1 MIANGDCG
9 YENKGSP
16 SRGRMGVYVVVGLIV
31 FTLLATAGVAVRT
44 FFWAELGCQDS
55 DFGSHIGE

>member
-1 MIANGDCG
+1 
-9 YENKGSP
+9 
-16 SRGRMGVYVVVGLIV
+16 MGVYVVVGLIV